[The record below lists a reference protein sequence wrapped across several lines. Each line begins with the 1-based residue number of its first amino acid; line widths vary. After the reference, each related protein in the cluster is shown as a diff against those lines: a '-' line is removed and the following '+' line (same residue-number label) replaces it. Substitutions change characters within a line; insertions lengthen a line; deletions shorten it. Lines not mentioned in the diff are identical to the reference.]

1 MHLKTIYNIQD
12 GDTSHT
18 DVYFAISI
26 SIWTISSPITIAI
39 SLNVIDALASLYFTN
54 HSVQL

>member
-12 GDTSHT
+12 GDILHT

-26 SIWTISSPITIAI
+26 YIWTISSPITITI

>member
-12 GDTSHT
+12 GDTSYT

-26 SIWTISSPITIAI
+26 SIWTISSPITITI